1 MQTWPT
7 LAKAPQVAA
16 LAALST
22 LALRRTIIG
31 SLPPSS
37 ALTGVR
43 VSAA

>member
-16 LAALST
+16 LAARST
-22 LALRRTIIG
+22 LALFKTIIG

-43 VSAA
+43 V